1 MAVCL
6 GDSALRMAQTLREK
20 RTDAMAAAAPKPLD
34 LTKTAPAAA
43 DALTSIGDSFRQLSN
58 RFMEHFADE
67 KQMDTVGSAPA
78 TAVELGDVQAALPTM
93 IEEEPAPAPQAMNT
107 SAPSSGVRESPR
119 HIELTTWP
127 LPFFSR
133 GSL

>member
-1 MAVCL
+1 
-6 GDSALRMAQTLREK
+6 
-20 RTDAMAAAAPKPLD
+20 MAAAAPKPLD

-43 DALTSIGDSFRQLSN
+43 DALTSIGDSFRQMSH
-58 RFMEHFADE
+58 RFMSQFGDE
-67 KQMDTVGSAPA
+67 NQMDTVGSAPA
-78 TAVELGDVQAALPTM
+78 PAASELGDVQAALPTM

-107 SAPSSGVRESPR
+107 SVPSSGVRGSPR
-119 HIELTTWP
+119 RIELTNWP